1 MNESIF
7 NEITNYYNERC
18 KELKIIYDNI
28 SSNDAVK
35 DELQKEKGILI
46 DLIPFIDFDNN
57 NSLIINENSDIKP
70 LLHLFQD
77 KIVETY
83 LTRKIKSMFE

>member
-1 MNESIF
+1 
-7 NEITNYYNERC
+7 